1 VNRLSRDSG
10 TALIWFIALTV
21 ITALLA
27 LVLVSALDQFLFAK
41 ALKDFTEQFAIAS
54 KSYSIIEPNQ
64 NLQFISSKLW
74 AELENTRYWLDSISL
89 ESGKT
94 VKVEICGYWQS
105 PIELVSSTRKICEV
119 ALAR

>member
-1 VNRLSRDSG
+1 MNRLFRDSG

-54 KSYSIIEPNQ
+54 KSYSLIEPDQ
-64 NLQFISSKLW
+64 NLQIISSKLW

-94 VKVEICGYWQS
+94 IKVEVCGYWQS